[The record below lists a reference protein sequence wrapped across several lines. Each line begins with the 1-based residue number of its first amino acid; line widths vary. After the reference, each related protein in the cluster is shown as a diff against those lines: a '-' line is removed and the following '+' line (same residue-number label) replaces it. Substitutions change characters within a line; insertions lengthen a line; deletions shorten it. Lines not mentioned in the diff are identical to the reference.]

1 MDRFSENPPPPSR
14 MNIDRL
20 IAYFSMEIALELEMP
35 TYCGGLGIL
44 AGDTLRAAADSRL
57 PVAAVSL
64 LYRKGYFR
72 QRLDAAGSQIEESCE
87 WKIEDFLQELPP
99 RTSVIISGR
108 TVHLR
113 AWQYDITGVKG
124 GSVPVYLLDTDLPEN
139 SEWDRRITDHLY
151 GGDEWYRLCQ
161 EIVMGIG
168 GVRML
173 RELGHHKLARFH
185 MNEGHAS
192 LLAMELLDEEALAA
206 GRNTFNHEDIESVR
220 SKCVFTTHTAVPAG
234 HDVFPLDMVESALGR
249 TEVSEMREIF
259 CCGTGLNM
267 TYLALNLSHYV
278 NGVAKKHTEVS
289 QRMFAGYKIHDVT
302 NGIHAA
308 TWVCPSFQRL
318 FDRYIPGWREDN
330 FNLRHA
336 LSLPAAEVW
345 DAHAEAKAAFLDR
358 VNRETNAGMEANV
371 LTFGFAR
378 RIADYKRADLLLY
391 DLERLKSIAR
401 QAGAFQVVFA
411 GKAHPGDA
419 VGRETIRKIFR
430 AIEALKGQVRIA
442 YLTNYD
448 WELAR
453 LMTAGVDVWLNTPLP
468 PLEAS
473 GTSGMK
479 AAVNGVP
486 SLSILDGWWIEGC
499 IEGTTGWAIGE
510 ASRTT
515 DPAQITPYD
524 AASLY
529 EKIEHVVI
537 PLYYN
542 ERDRFLDVM
551 RHAIA
556 LNGAYFT
563 TQRMLLQYVLSAYF

>member
-1 MDRFSENPPPPSR
+1 MHLE
-14 MNIDRL
+14 RL

-44 AGDTLRAAADSRL
+44 AGDTLRAAADSQL
-57 PVAAVSL
+57 PVAAISL
-64 LYRKGYFR
+64 LHRKGYFC
-72 QRLDAAGSQIEESCE
+72 QRLDTDGTQTEQSCE
-87 WKIEDFLQELPP
+87 WEIENLLKELTP
-99 RTSVIISGR
+99 RASVVISGR
-108 TVHLR
+108 TIYLR
-113 AWQYDITGVKG
+113 AWQYDVKGAKG

-139 SEWDRRITDHLY
+139 SEWDRHITDHLY

-173 RELGHHKLARFH
+173 RELGHRSLTRFH
-185 MNEGHAS
+185 LNEGHAS

-206 GRNTFNHEDIESVR
+206 GREAFNHDDVESVR
-220 SKCVFTTHTAVPAG
+220 RKCVFTTHTAVPAG
-234 HDVFPLDMVESALGR
+234 HDRFPLDMVSAALGR
-249 TEVSEMREIF
+249 TEVGEMREIF
-259 CCGTGLNM
+259 CCGGDLNM
-267 TYLALNLSHYV
+267 TYLALNLSHYI
-278 NGVAKKHTEVS
+278 NGVAKKHSEVS
-289 QRMFAGYKIHDVT
+289 QRMFAGYKIHDIT

-308 TWVCPSFQRL
+308 TWVAPSFQRL
-318 FDRYIPGWREDN
+318 YDRYSTGWREDN

-336 LSLPAAEVW
+336 LSLPAEEVW
-345 DAHAEAKAAFLDR
+345 EAHAEAKAAFLDR

-430 AIEALKGQVRIA
+430 AIEALKGHVRIA

>member
-1 MDRFSENPPPPSR
+1 

-371 LTFGFAR
+371 LTIGFAR

>member
-1 MDRFSENPPPPSR
+1 

>member
-1 MDRFSENPPPPSR
+1 
-14 MNIDRL
+14 MNTDRL

-35 TYCGGLGIL
+35 TYCGGRGIL
-44 AGDTLRAAADSRL
+44 AGDTLRAAADSQL
-57 PVAAVSL
+57 PVAAISL
-64 LYRKGYFR
+64 LHRKGYFF
-72 QRLDAAGSQIEESCE
+72 QRLDADGSQTEQSCE
-87 WKIEDFLQELPP
+87 WKIENFLKELAP
-99 RTSVIISGR
+99 RASVVISGR
-108 TVHLR
+108 TIYLR
-113 AWQYDITGVKG
+113 AWQYDVKGAKG

-151 GGDEWYRLCQ
+151 GGNEWYRLCQ

-173 RELGHHKLARFH
+173 RELGHRNLTRYH

-206 GRNTFNHEDIESVR
+206 GRETFNHDDVESVR
-220 SKCVFTTHTAVPAG
+220 RKCVFTTHTAVPAG
-234 HDVFPLDMVESALGR
+234 HDRFPLDMVAAALGR
-249 TEVSEMREIF
+249 TEVAEMREIF
-259 CCGTGLNM
+259 CCDGELNL

-278 NGVAKKHTEVS
+278 NGVAKKHSEVS
-289 QRMFAGYKIHDVT
+289 QRLFAGYKIHDIT
-302 NGIHAA
+302 NGIHAP
-308 TWVCPSFQRL
+308 TWVAPSFQRL
-318 FDRYIPGWREDN
+318 YDRYSPGWREDN

-336 LSLPAAEVW
+336 LSLPAEEVW
-345 DAHAEAKAAFLDR
+345 EAHVEAKAALLDR

-430 AIEALKGQVRIA
+430 AIEALKGHVRIA

-499 IEGTTGWAIGE
+499 IEGTTGWAIGSL
-510 ASRTT
+510 SRSA
-515 DPAQITPYD
+515 DPAQTTPLD